1 MEHKAGFVSI
11 VGKPNAGKST
21 LMNILVGERMSIITH
36 KAQTTRHRIIGIIN
50 DEDTQIIFSDTPG
63 MIQPKYGLQKSM
75 MSAVNESFLDADVL
89 LVVTDI
95 NEKHDEA
102 DLIEKV
108 KKYEGPVAVLINK
121 VDQSNQELVTAK
133 FEYWQKEL
141 NPAAIIPIS
150 ALKEFNID
158 AITSFIRANLP
169 VHPPYYDKEE
179 LTDRSERFFVS
190 EIIREQIFKCCE
202 KEVPYSSEV
211 VIVSFK
217 EGEDIDRISAEII
230 VERETQK
237 AIIIGKGG
245 LMLKKIASAAR
256 YDIELFLQKKVFL
269 EVFVKVLDDWRNK
282 DNYLKRF
289 GYES

>member
-1 MEHKAGFVSI
+1 MEHRAGFVSI

-50 DEDTQIIFSDTPG
+50 DEQTQIIFSDTPG
-63 MIQPKYGLQKSM
+63 IIKPKYGLQKSM

-102 DLIEKV
+102 DVIEKV
-108 KKYEGPVAVLINK
+108 KKYTGPVALLVNK
-121 VDQSNQELVTAK
+121 IDQSNQEAVT
-133 FEYWQKEL
+133 ERVTNWQKEL
-141 NPAAIIPIS
+141 NPTVIIPMS
-150 ALKEFNID
+150 ALKDFNVD
-158 AITSFIRANLP
+158 AVLAFIRQHIP
-169 VHPPYYDKEE
+169 VHPPYYDKED

-190 EIIREQIFKCCE
+190 ELIREKIFQCCQ

-211 VIVSFK
+211 VVISFK
-217 EGEDIDRISAEII
+217 DEPEIVRISAEII
-230 VERETQK
+230 VERDTQK
-237 AIIIGKGG
+237 GIIIGKGG

-256 YDIELFLQKKVFL
+256 YDIEAFLQKKVFL

-289 GYES
+289 GYDS

>member
-108 KKYEGPVAVLINK
+108 KNMK
-121 VDQSNQELVTAK
+121 VRLL
-133 FEYWQKEL
+133 Y
-141 NPAAIIPIS
+141 
-150 ALKEFNID
+150 
-158 AITSFIRANLP
+158 
-169 VHPPYYDKEE
+169 
-179 LTDRSERFFVS
+179 
-190 EIIREQIFKCCE
+190 
-202 KEVPYSSEV
+202 
-211 VIVSFK
+211 
-217 EGEDIDRISAEII
+217 
-230 VERETQK
+230 
-237 AIIIGKGG
+237 
-245 LMLKKIASAAR
+245 
-256 YDIELFLQKKVFL
+256 
-269 EVFVKVLDDWRNK
+269 
-282 DNYLKRF
+282 
-289 GYES
+289 

>member
-1 MEHKAGFVSI
+1 MEHRAGFVSI

-50 DEDTQIIFSDTPG
+50 DEQTQIIFSDTPG
-63 MIQPKYGLQKSM
+63 IIKPKYGLQKSM

-95 NEKHDEA
+95 NEQHDEA
-102 DLIEKV
+102 EVIEKV
-108 KKYEGPVAVLINK
+108 KKYNGPVALLINK
-121 VDQSNQELVTAK
+121 IDQSNQEAVT
-133 FEYWQKEL
+133 ERVDYWQKEL
-141 NPAAIIPIS
+141 EPTVIIPMS
-150 ALKEFNID
+150 ALKDFNVD
-158 AITSFIRANLP
+158 AVLQFIRQHIP
-169 VHPPYYDKEE
+169 VHPPYYDKED

-190 EIIREQIFKCCE
+190 ELIREKIFQCCQ

-211 VIVSFK
+211 VVVSFK
-217 EGEDIDRISAEII
+217 DEPEIIRISAEII
-230 VERETQK
+230 VERDTQK
-237 AIIIGKGG
+237 GIIIGKGG
-245 LMLKKIASAAR
+245 MMLKKIASAAR
-256 YDIELFLQKKVFL
+256 YDIEAFLQKKVFL

>member
-1 MEHKAGFVSI
+1 MEHRAGFVSI

-50 DEDTQIIFSDTPG
+50 DESTQIIFSDTPG
-63 MIQPKYGLQKSM
+63 IIQPKYGLQKSM

-95 NEKHDEA
+95 NEKHDET
-102 DLIEKV
+102 DVVEKV
-108 KKYEGPVAVLINK
+108 KKYEGPIAVLINK
-121 VDQSNQELVTAK
+121 VDQSNQDLVSQK
-133 FEYWQKEL
+133 IEYWQKEL
-141 NPAAIIPIS
+141 NPTAIIPIS
-150 ALKEFNID
+150 ALKEFNIE
-158 AITSFIRANLP
+158 AITGFIRENLP
-169 VHPPYYDKEE
+169 AHPPYYDKEE
-179 LTDRSERFFVS
+179 LTDRSERFFVA
-190 EIIREQIFKCCE
+190 EMIREQIFKCCE

-217 EGEDIDRISAEII
+217 EGEDLHRISAEII

-245 LMLKKIASAAR
+245 TMLKKIASAAR
-256 YDIELFLQKKVFL
+256 YDIEAFLQKKVFL

-289 GYES
+289 GYEK